1 MNQIEKKK
9 LSEAFRLIRLQHAW
23 SKTEAGM
30 LTTIRDAY
38 ESGDEETFNKAFMQ
52 LSDALER
59 KRDGLTELYRKLFPE
74 MFGLE
79 E

>member
-23 SKTEAGM
+23 SKTEAGV

-52 LSDALER
+52 LSDSLER
-59 KRDGLTELYRKLFPE
+59 KREGLTDLYRSLFPE
-74 MFGLE
+74 IFVVE
-79 E
+79 

>member
-1 MNQIEKKK
+1 MKQIEKKK
-9 LSEAFRLIRLQHAW
+9 VSEAFRIIRLQHAW
-23 SKTEAGM
+23 SKAEAGM
-30 LTTIRDAY
+30 LSTIRDAY
-38 ESGDEETFNKAFMQ
+38 EIGDEKTFNKAFTQ